1 MSSREPA
8 GRRRWPRITRPL
20 SPVADE
26 PAGDGV
32 GFMGYLRAVFRGD
45 DDSEL
50 EALEEMAGARA
61 AVRRRQGD
69 PRARRRRASEAPPT
83 SHMRASRQQLGPD
96 AARSQSVRGRL
107 DDDDEVPRGP
117 PQARQGG
124 YLGPVDARAILGR
137 VGGSRVAPSPLFL
150 EELQYEED
158 DYPEAVG
165 PEDGGG
171 ARSPPKVEVLEG
183 RVPGPEL
190 RAAFPLDRLAPQVA
204 VWDESVRSALALGHP
219 AGFYP
224 CPDSAFGLSRV
235 GVMHFASP
243 DNPAVFFRQTL
254 QQGEALA
261 WYITGDGILDLTDRR
276 TKTSPAQAM
285 SFLAD
290 AVVRLAINGWVCG
303 TRLHAEARGSDLDD
317 RAAELRQQ
325 FASLTAL
332 RPVGAAAVPLLSA
345 GGLVSPQSGPDAA
358 VFRSSLGSLL
368 HWPECALRGRD
379 CRVAARYAGRMTY
392 HSAGALLARF
402 NPDAVRCVLTREAAF
417 LGRVLDVLAVM
428 AEQTVQWLSVVVGL
442 RLHPHVPPA
451 PLPDVAREELFR
463 ALPLGSPAVGRA
475 EHEALGDTAAR
486 RLLANNRSSNAVL
499 GAAVYALHTALA
511 TVTLKY
517 ARACGDAHR
526 RRDDAA
532 ATRAIL
538 AAGLVLQRL
547 LGFADTVVACVT
559 LAAFDGGFT
568 APEVGTYTPLRYA
581 CVLRATQPL
590 YARTTPTQFWADV
603 CTAAEH
609 VDRPAS
615 SAPRAPVSGTADPA
629 FLLKDAEPFPPAP
642 VSGGSVLGPRVRVVD
657 IMSQFRKLLM
667 GDEGAAALRAR
678 ASRAS
683 GERCTDQATEPR
695 HAHHLLPIKSAPMA
709 LDAA

>member
-8 GRRRWPRITRPL
+8 GRRRRASTCSRA

-26 PAGDGV
+26 PAADGV

-50 EALEEMAGARA
+50 EALEEMAGDEPP
-61 AVRRRQGD
+61 VRRRREG

-83 SHMRASRQQLGPD
+83 SHRRASRQRP
-96 AARSQSVRGRL
+96 ARCSQSVRGRL

-317 RAAELRQQ
+317 RAVELRRQ

-332 RPVGAAAVPLLSA
+332 RPVGAAAVPHSSA

-368 HWPECALRGRD
+368 YWPGVRALLDRD

-392 HSAGALLARF
+392 LATGALLARF

-428 AEQTVQWLSVVVGL
+428 AEQTVQWLSVVMGA
-442 RLHPHVPPA
+442 RLHRYVHHPA
-451 PLPDVAREELFR
+451 FADVARGELLR
-463 ALPLGSPAVGRA
+463 ALPLGSPAVVGA
-475 EHEALGDTAAR
+475 EVLGDTAAR
-486 RLLANNRSSNAVL
+486 RLLANSGLNAVL
-499 GAAVYALHTALA
+499 GAAVRGTAPA

-526 RRDDAA
+526 CRDDAA

-590 YARTTPTQFWADV
+590 YARTTPAQLLGGRPARPRSTDL
-603 CTAAEH
+603 
-609 VDRPAS
+609 RPAS
-615 SAPRAPVSGTADPA
+615 SAPPAPVSGTADPA
-629 FLLKDAEPFPPAP
+629 FLLKDEPSPLP

-667 GDEGAAALRAR
+667 GDEGAAALRAHVSGRR
-678 ASRAS
+678 AT
-683 GERCTDQATEPR
+683 GLGGPPR
-695 HAHHLLPIKSAPMA
+695 P
-709 LDAA
+709 

>member
-8 GRRRWPRITRPL
+8 GRRRRAAHRPRATARGGQA
-20 SPVADE
+20 S
-26 PAGDGV
+26 GRWGGV
-32 GFMGYLRAVFRGD
+32 MGYLRAVFRGD

-50 EALEEMAGARA
+50 EALEEMAGDEPP
-61 AVRRRQGD
+61 VRRRREG
-69 PRARRRRASEAPPT
+69 PRARRRASEAPPT
-83 SHMRASRQQLGPD
+83 SHRRASRQRPGPD

-317 RAAELRQQ
+317 RAAELRRQ
-325 FASLTAL
+325 FAGLTAL
-332 RPVGAAAVPLLSA
+332 RPVRAAAVPLLSA

-368 HWPECALRGRD
+368 YYWPGVRALLDRD

-392 HSAGALLARF
+392 LATGALLARF

-417 LGRVLDVLAVM
+417 LGRGGVLLLAVM
-428 AEQTVQWLSVVVGL
+428 AEQTVQWLSVVVGA
-442 RLHPHVPPA
+442 RLHPHVHPA
-451 PLPDVAREELFR
+451 FTDVAREELFR
-463 ALPLGSPAVGRA
+463 ALPLGSPAVVGA
-475 EHEALGDTAAR
+475 EHEALGDTAAPAAR
-486 RLLANNRSSNAVL
+486 QPGRLNAVL

-517 ARACGDAHR
+517 ARACCGDAHR

-538 AAGLVLQRL
+538 AAELVLQRL

-590 YARTTPTQFWADV
+590 YARTTPAQFWADV
-603 CTAAEH
+603 HPAAEH
-609 VDRPAS
+609 VDLRPPPP
-615 SAPRAPVSGTADPA
+615 APPGPVSGTAGAPA
-629 FLLKDAEPFPPAP
+629 FLLKDLEPFPGP

-667 GDEGAAALRAR
+667 GDEGAAALRACV
-678 ASRAS
+678 S
-683 GERCTDQATEPR
+683 GEARPGCGGPPR
-695 HAHHLLPIKSAPMA
+695 P
-709 LDAA
+709 

>member
-8 GRRRWPRITRPL
+8 GRRRRASTRPRA

-26 PAGDGV
+26 PAGDGEV
-32 GFMGYLRAVFRGD
+32 GFMRRLRAVFRGD

-50 EALEEMAGARA
+50 EALEEMAGDEPP
-61 AVRRRQGD
+61 VRRRREG
-69 PRARRRRASEAPPT
+69 PRARRRRASTPPT
-83 SHMRASRQQLGPD
+83 SIAERQQRPG
-96 AARSQSVRGRL
+96 ARCGRSQSVRGRL

-317 RAAELRQQ
+317 RAAELRRQ

-345 GGLVSPQSGPDAA
+345 GLIVPQSGPDAA

-368 HWPECALRGRD
+368 YWPGVRALLDRD

-392 HSAGALLARF
+392 LATGALLARF
-402 NPDAVRCVLTREAAF
+402 NPDAVRCVLTLGRAAF

-428 AEQTVQWLSVVVGL
+428 AEQTVQWLSVVVGARL
-442 RLHPHVPPA
+442 RPRA
-451 PLPDVAREELFR
+451 TAFADVAREELFR
-463 ALPLGSPAVGRA
+463 ALPLGSPPVVGPGTGAGRHRSA
-475 EHEALGDTAAR
+475 PAAR
-486 RLLANNRSSNAVL
+486 QQPGLNAVL

-590 YARTTPTQFWADV
+590 YARTTPAQFWADV
-603 CTAAEH
+603 HAATGH
-609 VDRPAS
+609 VDLRPAS

-629 FLLKDAEPFPPAP
+629 FLLKDLEPFPAP

-667 GDEGAAALRAR
+667 GDEGAAALRAHVSGRR
-678 ASRAS
+678 AT
-683 GERCTDQATEPR
+683 GLGGPPR
-695 HAHHLLPIKSAPMA
+695 P
-709 LDAA
+709 

>member
-1 MSSREPA
+1 MSAREPA
-8 GRRRWPRITRPL
+8 GRRRRASTRPRA

-26 PAGDGV
+26 SAGDGV

-50 EALEEMAGARA
+50 EALEEMAGDEPP
-61 AVRRRQGD
+61 VRRRREG

-83 SHMRASRQQLGPD
+83 SHRRASRQRPGPD

-158 DYPEAVG
+158 DYPEDVG

-317 RAAELRQQ
+317 RAAELRRQ

-368 HWPECALRGRD
+368 YWPGVRALLDRD

-392 HSAGALLARF
+392 LATGALLARF

-428 AEQTVQWLSVVVGL
+428 AEQTVQWLSVVVGA
-442 RLHPHVPPA
+442 RLHPHVHHPA
-451 PLPDVAREELFR
+451 FADVAREELFR
-463 ALPLGSPAVGRA
+463 ALPLGSPAVVGA

-486 RLLANNRSSNAVL
+486 RLLANSGLNAVL

-590 YARTTPTQFWADV
+590 YARTTPAKFWADV
-603 CTAAEH
+603 RAAAEH
-609 VDRPAS
+609 VDLRPAS

-629 FLLKDAEPFPPAP
+629 FLLKDLEPFPPAP

-667 GDEGAAALRAR
+667 GDEGAAALRAHVSGRR
-678 ASRAS
+678 AT
-683 GERCTDQATEPR
+683 GLGGPPR
-695 HAHHLLPIKSAPMA
+695 P
-709 LDAA
+709 

>member
-1 MSSREPA
+1 MSAREPA
-8 GRRRWPRITRPL
+8 GRRRRASTRPRA

-50 EALEEMAGARA
+50 EALEEMAGDEPP
-61 AVRRRQGD
+61 VRRRREG

-83 SHMRASRQQLGPD
+83 SHRRASRQRPGPD

-317 RAAELRQQ
+317 RAAELRRQ

-368 HWPECALRGRD
+368 YWPGVRALLDRD

-392 HSAGALLARF
+392 LATGALLARF

-428 AEQTVQWLSVVVGL
+428 AEQTVQWLSVVVGA
-442 RLHPHVPPA
+442 RLHPHVHHPA
-451 PLPDVAREELFR
+451 FADVAREELFR
-463 ALPLGSPAVGRA
+463 ALPLGSPAVVGA

-486 RLLANNRSSNAVL
+486 RLLANSGLNAVL

-568 APEVGTYTPLRYA
+568 APEVGTYTPPALRVCPPSDPA
-581 CVLRATQPL
+581 PVRAHHPRQVLGGRPRGRG
-590 YARTTPTQFWADV
+590 ARG
-603 CTAAEH
+603 
-609 VDRPAS
+609 
-615 SAPRAPVSGTADPA
+615 SAPRLLSAPGPRVRDGRPRLSAQGPGA
-629 FLLKDAEPFPPAP
+629 LPPAP

-667 GDEGAAALRAR
+667 GDEGAAALRAHVSGRR
-678 ASRAS
+678 AT
-683 GERCTDQATEPR
+683 GLGGPPR
-695 HAHHLLPIKSAPMA
+695 P
-709 LDAA
+709 